1 MKKVVLF
8 LFFVSFLNF
17 GFSQNQEQ
25 NSQADMYSAFHK
37 FFDAEIRRQG
47 VKLNWI
53 FRLDEITGLHTF
65 DINNDGL
72 KEVLFEFDAVP
83 VEGGGVTNSYTVLF
97 FETETDKFIVG
108 DYIETPYSRFIE
120 IEGKVFR
127 FYNQKNNVVELYVY
141 ENKKFKK
148 VKIE

>member
-8 LFFVSFLNF
+8 LFFLSFLNF

-53 FRLDEITGLHTF
+53 FRLDEITALHTF

>member
-1 MKKVVLF
+1 MKKVILLF
-8 LFFVSFLNF
+8 LLLSVSF
-17 GFSQNQEQ
+17 FSNAQNQEKS
-25 NSQADMYSAFHK
+25 SQADMYSAFHK

-72 KEVLFEFDAVP
+72 KEVLSEFDAVP
-83 VEGGGVTNSYTVLF
+83 VEGGGVTNSYAALF
-97 FETETDKFIVG
+97 FETETDKFILG

-127 FYNQKNNVVELYVY
+127 FYNQKNNAVELYVY

-148 VKIE
+148 MKVE